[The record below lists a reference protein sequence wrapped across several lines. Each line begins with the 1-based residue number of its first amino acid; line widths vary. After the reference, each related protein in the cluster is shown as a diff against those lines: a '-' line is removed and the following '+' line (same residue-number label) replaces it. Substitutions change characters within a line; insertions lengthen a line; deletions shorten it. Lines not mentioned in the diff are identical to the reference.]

1 VSLRLIPGGE
11 VIPNSV
17 SVVRGSGNAAFD
29 QSVIA
34 AVYNASPI
42 PVPSGPAF
50 ERFREFDLKF
60 SP

>member
-1 VSLRLIPGGE
+1 
-11 VIPNSV
+11 VIPDSV